1 LHAVA
6 VFFVYRVADSM
17 PQDRTTKMRIPL
29 VLLGAALCCP
39 VLAADTPA
47 AESVPGKAVHPMAV
61 PTGGQII
68 TASEL
73 KTPKDQVSY
82 ATGVTTV
89 RNMQKQGIAFDLD
102 LVIRGMRDSLT
113 TDKLAMSEKEIRQA
127 MSSLMADVRRNQA
140 ANQRAL
146 GEKNLRRGNE
156 FRDQFSKQD
165 GVVKLPNGVLYRVIK
180 QGQGPKPG
188 ELDTVMV
195 KYRGATVL
203 NQEFDATEGD
213 RPVPLRMAQTIVGWR
228 EALKQMPVGS
238 RWEVVIPPNLAYGD
252 RGVGDMI
259 GPHET
264 LVFDVELVDIKPA
277 MVGR

>member
-1 LHAVA
+1 
-6 VFFVYRVADSM
+6 
-17 PQDRTTKMRIPL
+17 MRIPL
-29 VLLGAALCCP
+29 ALLCAALSCP
-39 VLAADTPA
+39 ALAADAAATKSTP
-47 AESVPGKAVHPMAV
+47 SKAVHPMAV
-61 PTGGQII
+61 PAGGQII

-73 KTPKDQVSY
+73 KTPKEQVSY

-89 RNMQKQGIAFDLD
+89 RNMQKQGVAFDLD
-102 LVIRGMRDSLT
+102 LIIRGMRDSLT
-113 TDKLAMSEKEIRQA
+113 TDKLALSEKEIRQA

-156 FRDQFSKQD
+156 FREQFSKQE
-165 GVVKLPNGVLYRVIK
+165 GVTKLPNGVLYRVIK
-180 QGQGPKPG
+180 QGNGAKPG

-213 RPVPLRMAQTIVGWR
+213 KPVPLRMSQTIMGWR

-238 RWEVVIPPNLAYGD
+238 KWEIVIPPNLAYGE

-259 GPHET
+259 GPQET
-264 LVFDVELVDIKPA
+264 LVFDAELVDIKPA
-277 MVGR
+277 QTR